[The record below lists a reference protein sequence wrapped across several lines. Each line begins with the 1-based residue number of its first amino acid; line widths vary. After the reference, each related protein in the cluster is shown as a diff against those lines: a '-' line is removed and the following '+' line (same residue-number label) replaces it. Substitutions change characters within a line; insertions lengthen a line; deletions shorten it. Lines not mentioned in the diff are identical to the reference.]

1 MKKATFW
8 VAALAVA
15 GYAAACG
22 TATSPSNSTDA
33 DRAASMCGLSSPQP
47 GTLLNGTPPPGG
59 SPTTIGGEA
68 GNTTSPGGDGPSTG
82 TGGKPPSTGSGGDGP
97 SQGVVTGE
105 LSSVTGSCPSLT
117 LKLGPLTVKTDAS
130 TSFQGITCGS
140 VKANS
145 RVGAVGT
152 NSAGGTLQASCVAGL

>member
-8 VAALAVA
+8 VAALVVA

-47 GTLLNGTPPPGG
+47 GTLLNGTPPAGG
-59 SPTTIGGEA
+59 SPTTIGGQTA
-68 GNTTSPGGDGPSTG
+68 YTTGPGGDGPT
-82 TGGKPPSTGSGGDGP
+82 
-97 SQGVVTGE
+97 QGVVTGE

-152 NSAGGTLQASCVAGL
+152 NSAGGTVQASCVAGL